1 MSAEQ
6 KGSLTGAFLGVIGAA
21 VGLIIGLATTTP
33 EEEIIINEDYN
44 LGELNEYAIFK

>member
-6 KGSLTGAFLGVIGAA
+6 KGSLSGAVLGVIGAA
-21 VGLIIGLATTTP
+21 AGLIIGLATTTT

-44 LGELNEYAIFK
+44 LNELSEYAIFK